1 MAARGPVM
9 LGRVLDPRSV
19 VRAGHGVCTAADLRE
34 AGLTRR
40 AVEAAVASGVI
51 ERVRRG
57 VFVDP
62 GMPLDMKRAVR
73 IGGRLACVSAAALH
87 GLRVLTPPS
96 HLHVEVDH
104 HATRLR
110 HADDASRVLRA
121 GDAHG
126 VRRHWSRETGAG
138 AIVPLEACLRQLLA
152 CVPELDAICALD
164 AARERVE
171 WRADRPALLGESAF
185 GRFRASLSPHLRRI
199 AERSITGSQAI
210 GETVARERLRAAG
223 IPAQA
228 QVRLPGG
235 YWADLL
241 IGERLIFEVDGE
253 IPHSLPGAFD
263 RDRSRIAWLVAIGY
277 EYISFS
283 HRQVLTDW
291 DSIEAALRMLLR
303 RGSHR
308 WEGGAVRPVEY
319 G

>member
-1 MAARGPVM
+1 MP
-9 LGRVLDPRSV
+9 DPRSV
-19 VRAGHGVCTAADLRE
+19 VRAGDGVRTAADLRD
-34 AGLTRR
+34 AGFTRR
-40 AVEAAVASGVI
+40 AVEAAVASGAI

-62 GMPLDMKRAVR
+62 GMPLDLKRAVR
-73 IGGRLACVSAAALH
+73 VGGRLACVSAARLH

-110 HADDASRVLRA
+110 HADDADRMLRA
-121 GDAHG
+121 GDPHG
-126 VRRHWSRETGAG
+126 IRLHWTRETGAG
-138 AIVPLEACLRQLLA
+138 AIVPLETSLRQMLA

-164 AARERVE
+164 AAREWIE
-171 WRADRPALLGESAF
+171 WRPGRPALLGEPAF
-185 GRFRASLSPHLRRI
+185 ERFTASLPPHLRRV

-241 IGERLIFEVDGE
+241 IGERLIFDIDGE
-253 IPHSLPGAFD
+253 TPHSLPGAFD
-263 RDRSRIAWLVAIGY
+263 RDRSRIGWLVAIGY
-277 EYISFS
+277 EYVSFS
-283 HRQVLTDW
+283 HRQVLTRW

-303 RGSHR
+303 RGAHR
-308 WEGGAVRPVEY
+308 WDGIGVRPVEY
-319 G
+319 D